1 MKSANMA
8 ASPRPPIVA
17 VMGHIDHGKSSLLDY
32 IRKANV
38 TAGEAGGITQ
48 HVSAYEALH
57 EHEGAVRKITFLDT
71 PGHEAFRALRARGAA
86 VADVAILVVAADE
99 GVKPQTLEAL
109 ASIQEAK
116 TPFVVALTKIDK
128 NGADAERAK
137 SSLLENGVYL
147 EGLGGDIPYAGVSSK
162 SGVGVPELLDLV
174 LLTADLAELSAD
186 ADAPASGFVLEST
199 QDPKQGLSATLIV
212 KDGTLSSG
220 SFVVAGGAYAPVRF
234 IENFAGKRVDAAL
247 PSAPARISGFSILP
261 PAGTPFSSAKSR
273 KDAEALATAFNA
285 EAKKEQAAN
294 VETNDSITTLA
305 LVIKA
310 DVTGSIEAIK
320 HELAKITHERAAIRI
335 IQTGI
340 GAVGEADVKTAQAS
354 GGVVIG
360 FSVSVDAAAR
370 DVAER
375 SGVLIETFTIIY
387 ELKERVEALL
397 IERTPKINVETVTG
411 EAKLLKV
418 FSATSTK
425 KVVGAK
431 HVSGTLALNA
441 LVKILRQDEEIGR
454 GKIVNLQQARADVS
468 EIKVEGDFGMQ
479 IETKA
484 EVQGG
489 DVVAAFRTDI
499 A

>member
-1 MKSANMA
+1 MA
-8 ASPRPPIVA
+8 ALPRPPIVA

-48 HVSAYEALH
+48 HVSAYEAEH
-57 EHEGAVRKITFLDT
+57 EHEGTVRKITFLDT

-99 GVKPQTLEAL
+99 GVKPQTMEAL

-128 NGADAERAK
+128 NGADPERAK
-137 SSLLENGVYL
+137 NSLLENGVYL
-147 EGLGGDIPYAGVSSK
+147 EGLGGEIPYAAVSSK
-162 SGVGVPELLDLV
+162 SGEGVPELLDLV
-174 LLTADLAELSAD
+174 LLTADLAELTGD
-186 ADAPASGFVLEST
+186 ADAPATGFVLEST

-212 KDGTLSSG
+212 KDGTLASG
-220 SFVVAGGAYAPVRF
+220 SFVIAGGSFAPVRF

-261 PAGTPFSSAKSR
+261 PAGTPFTTAKSR
-273 KDAEALATAFNA
+273 KEAEAAITAFNA
-285 EAKKEQAAN
+285 SLKKEQAVV
-294 VETNDSITTLA
+294 VETMDGITLLP

-310 DVTGSIEAIK
+310 DVTGSIEAVK
-320 HELAKITHERAAIRI
+320 HELNKIHHERAQIRI

-340 GAVGEADVKTAQAS
+340 GAISESDVKTAQAA
-354 GGVVIG
+354 GGIVVG
-360 FSVSVDAAAR
+360 FSVSIDAAAR
-370 DVAER
+370 DLGER
-375 SGVLIETFTIIY
+375 AGVPIEAFTIIY
-387 ELKERVEALL
+387 ELVERVEAILT
-397 IERTPKINVETVTG
+397 ERTPKISVDTVTG

-431 HVSGTLALNA
+431 HQSGTLSLNA
-441 LVKILRQDEEIGR
+441 LVKILRQGEEIGR
-454 GKIVNLQQARADVS
+454 GKIVNLQQARADVN
-468 EIKVEGDFGMQ
+468 EIRVEGDFGMQ

-489 DVVAAFRTDI
+489 DIVAAFETRE